1 MTRSRALAHPFVASA
16 TRQGVQVSR
25 SFPRAFACAVVV
37 LCLLAGAPPAHAQ
50 AGASPPMEEASFDIW
65 SGTTRL
71 GTEKF
76 RIYTSNDTLIIAST
90 VQLDGTAKDSK
101 LPYEKRTTFLQR
113 AFDSYPLV
121 FQTVEYKRD
130 STQMLALN
138 CLFRDTVAVI
148 YREIDGRGTGE
159 SVALP
164 PGRLYILE
172 PGIYLQVQLLV
183 SDFLKGAQ
191 DERRQPVLI
200 PSAVAVVDL
209 YMKKGPVEG
218 IIVRGKRVDAQRVE
232 ITDKLTRLVAWAD
245 TEGRMWRLEAPGQGL
260 KVERGP
266 NLWKTTGAAKK
277 PAPASAKKPV
287 KKP

>member
-25 SFPRAFACAVVV
+25 SFRAFACAVVV
-37 LCLLAGAPPAHAQ
+37 LCFLAGAPPAHAQ
-50 AGASPPMEEASFDIW
+50 DDASSIKEEASFDIW
-65 SGTTRL
+65 SGSTRL
-71 GTEKF
+71 GSEQF
-76 RIYTSNDTLIIAST
+76 RIYTSNDTLIIASS
-90 VQLDGTAKDSK
+90 VVLDGTAKDSK
-101 LPYEKRTTFLQR
+101 LPYEKRTKFLQR

-121 FQTVEYKRD
+121 FQTVENRRD

-183 SDFLKGAQ
+183 ADFLKGSQ

-200 PSAVAVVDL
+200 PSAVQVVDL
-209 YMKKGPVEG
+209 YLKKGPVEA

-245 TEGRMWRLEAPGQGL
+245 TDGRMWKLEAPEAGL

-266 NLWKTTGAAKK
+266 NLSQKTGAAKK
-277 PAPASAKKPV
+277 PAPASAKKPA